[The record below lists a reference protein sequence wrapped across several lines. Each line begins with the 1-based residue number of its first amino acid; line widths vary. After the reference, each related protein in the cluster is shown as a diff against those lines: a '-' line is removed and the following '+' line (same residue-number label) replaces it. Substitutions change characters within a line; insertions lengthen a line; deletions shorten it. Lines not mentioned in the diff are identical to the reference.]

1 MKKRA
6 IYLILLMLI
15 LIALAVLFRAHNQY
29 LLLQGEVDAPE
40 VIVASK
46 AKGRVIERHIE
57 RGDDVKAGQ
66 LMITLESPELN
77 AQVAALEAAK
87 AQAQAQL
94 DLSLHGTRE
103 ESIRNLEAVLS
114 QAKVEASNAS
124 RDYQRISAVANQGYV
139 SATELDNARRSRD
152 VASQRVRAAQ
162 AELDEAKNGDRIELR
177 HKYTAAV
184 QQAEQQLIEL
194 KIQQDDLQVKA
205 PLRVKLGLFLR
216 K

>member
-66 LMITLESPELN
+66 LMITLDSPELN

-94 DLSLHGTRE
+94 DLYSRYKRRKHSQFTSDLISGASTSHQCNER
-103 ESIRNLEAVLS
+103 LS
-114 QAKVEASNAS
+114 AS
-124 RDYQRISAVANQGYV
+124 
-139 SATELDNARRSRD
+139 
-152 VASQRVRAAQ
+152 
-162 AELDEAKNGDRIELR
+162 
-177 HKYTAAV
+177 
-184 QQAEQQLIEL
+184 
-194 KIQQDDLQVKA
+194 
-205 PLRVKLGLFLR
+205 
-216 K
+216 

>member
-66 LMITLESPELN
+66 LMITLDSPELN

-87 AQAQAQL
+87 AQAQL
-94 DLSLHGTRE
+94 DLSIHGTRE
-103 ESIRNLEAVLS
+103 ESIRNLQAILS
-114 QAKVEASNAS
+114 QAQAQATNATK
-124 RDYQRISAVANQGYV
+124 DYQRLSAVANKGYV
-139 SATELDNARRSRD
+139 SANELDSARSRRD
-152 VASQRVRAAQ
+152 VAVQQAKAAQ

-177 HKYTAAV
+177 EKYRAAL

-194 KIQQDDLQVKA
+194 KVQQQDL
-205 PLRVKLGLFLR
+205 
-216 K
+216 